1 MNDSSME
8 TPLVSVV
15 VPTYNRPEKLRRAVE
30 TVRAQTYRPIELVV
44 VDDHSAEPAADA
56 LDEIALDDISLTV
69 IRHEQNRGG
78 NAARNT
84 GIREST
90 GGFVA
95 FLDDDDRWEPA
106 KIQRQVETF
115 EASPDSVGFVY
126 TGSRYVYDD
135 GERVICNDL
144 SGDVT
149 RAILEGASVAEFSA
163 VMVRASVIEAA
174 GLPDERF
181 PSWQDQEWF
190 LRLSL
195 HCAFA
200 AVEEPLTIRHWDHPG
215 RIGQNF
221 QKRRDVSFPLFVEK
235 HRDLAAEYDLEQRFV
250 ASLLETLV
258 IDAAQNG
265 YYGDARRLAVRAIR
279 TDPTL
284 PTPWLYLLSCL
295 GGRVTYRPAQRL
307 MALVQSSGGR
317 DGD

>member
-1 MNDSSME
+1 ME

-44 VDDHSAEPAADA
+44 VDDHSSEPAADA
-56 LDEIALDDISLTV
+56 LDDIALDDISLTV

-90 GGFVA
+90 GGLVA

-115 EASPDSVGFVY
+115 EASPDSVGLVY

-144 SGDVT
+144 SGEVT
-149 RAILEGASVAEFSA
+149 RPLLEGASVAEFSA

>member
-1 MNDSSME
+1 ME

-44 VDDHSAEPAADA
+44 VDDHSTEPAADA
-56 LDEIALDDISLTV
+56 LEDVDLSDISLTV

-84 GIREST
+84 GIREAT
-90 GGFVA
+90 GEFLA
-95 FLDDDDRWEPA
+95 FLDDDDRWEPE
-106 KIQRQVETF
+106 KIQRQVETVQS
-115 EASPDSVGFVY
+115 SPDSVGLVY
-126 TGSRYVYDD
+126 TGARYVYDD

-144 SGDVT
+144 SGAVT
-149 RAILEGASVAEFSA
+149 RAIFEGASIAEFSA

-195 HCAFA
+195 HCSFA
-200 AVEEPLTIRHWDHPG
+200 AITEPLTIRHWDHPG

-235 HRDLAAEYDLEQRFV
+235 HRDLAAEYGLEARFV

-265 YYGDARRLAVRAIR
+265 YYGDARRLALRAIR

-284 PTPWLYLLSCL
+284 LTPWLYLLSCL
-295 GGRVTYRPAQRL
+295 GGGLTYRPAQRL
-307 MALVQSSGGR
+307 MALVQSSTR
-317 DGD
+317 GDSDE

>member
-1 MNDSSME
+1 ME

-44 VDDHSAEPAADA
+44 VDDHSSEPAADA

-90 GGFVA
+90 GGLVA

-115 EASPDSVGFVY
+115 EASPDSVGLVY

-144 SGDVT
+144 SGEVT
-149 RAILEGASVAEFSA
+149 RPLLEGASVAEFSA